1 MKHTIKFWDT
11 SRASPI
17 PVAIDFLFA
26 ETLSEAAR
34 EAAKRLHIL
43 KNKYP
48 GIGWLTSLKM
58 RRATSVDRGEV

>member
-1 MKHTIKFWDT
+1 MEHTIKFQDT

-48 GIGWLTSLKM
+48 GLRVAYVIEDEAGHVCRSW
-58 RRATSVDRGEV
+58 

>member
-1 MKHTIKFWDT
+1 MMKHTVKFWDT

-26 ETLSEAAR
+26 ATLSEAVR
-34 EAAKRLHIL
+34 EAANRLHIL

-48 GIGWLTSLKM
+48 GYRVAYAIEDEAGHAG
-58 RRATSVDRGEV
+58 RAW

>member
-1 MKHTIKFWDT
+1 MMKHTVKFWDT

-26 ETLSEAAR
+26 ETLSDAVR

-48 GIGWLTSLKM
+48 SRVAYAIEDEAGHVC
-58 RRATSVDRGEV
+58 RAW